1 MKTIIKAYHKHS
13 DVLFYHKYEFNGPVC
28 EKTRDKHG
36 NLIAFKNS
44 IGTYEV
50 IGKRV
55 SKEEYDAFIDLLNFK
70 NLDGK
75 EVEIEGIKYKITLI
89 K

>member
-1 MKTIIKAYHKHS
+1 MKTIIEVYHKNS
-13 DVLFYHKYEFNGPVC
+13 EVLFYHKYEFNGSVY

-44 IGTYEV
+44 IGIYEV

-55 SKEEYDAFIDLLNFK
+55 SKEEYEAFIDLLKFK

-75 EVEIEGIKYKITLI
+75 KSEIEGRK
-89 K
+89 